1 MTSAPP
7 LPSEAIFV
15 YVTTPTPELAKE
27 IAKAVVSQQLAACA
41 NIIPLMTSIYRW
53 KGAVEEALE
62 TVLIFKTQ
70 ATLFD
75 RLAKAVKAL
84 HPYECSCIIGLPLV
98 AGTSDYLS
106 WIRAETDVDRVMD

>member
-1 MTSAPP
+1 MTASPPP
-7 LPSEAIFV
+7 LSEALFV
-15 YVTTPTPELAKE
+15 YVTTPTPELAKV
-27 IAKAVVSQQLAACA
+27 IAKAIVAQQLAACA
-41 NIIPLMTSIYRW
+41 NIIPSMTSIYRW

-70 ATLFD
+70 AALFD
-75 RLAKAVKAL
+75 KLAKAVKAL
-84 HPYECSCIIGLPLV
+84 HPYECACIIGLPLV